1 MVERVAF
8 RTGNELIEKSLGSY
22 EGVIP
27 FLCECP
33 DTSCLGR
40 VLVTLAGFA
49 RIRDQPMHYLVLPDH
64 IDHERD
70 RIVLAEADHW
80 IVLQETDNGG
90 ARP

>member
-8 RTGNELIEKSLGSY
+8 RTGNELIEKSVSFDDY

-40 VLVTLAGFA
+40 VPVTMEGFA
-49 RIRDQPMHYLVLPDH
+49 RIRDQPMHYLVLPEH
-64 IDHERD
+64 IDQERE

-80 IVLQETDNGG
+80 IVLQETG
-90 ARP
+90 